1 MTLPAL
7 LPYLLLAQI
16 GPNPATGNVG
26 DAADELRNRPPR
38 EAAGPE
44 APAPAPQSRLR
55 QCLQRASQ
63 DPQSALDFAQAWRE
77 TASEAELA
85 QSAHCAGLALVRL
98 QRFGEARRA
107 FEAARDEVVQGNSA
121 YRARL
126 GGMAGH
132 AALAGNDAEA
142 ALALFDSAIIDA
154 VGGAD
159 AGLAAGLEI
168 DKARALVTLEREEEA
183 IAALERARNSDMDD
197 PRAWLLSATLSRRM
211 DRLPQAQAQIEQ
223 AATLAPQDPA
233 IGLEA
238 GVIAALSGR
247 TMQARQSFES
257 VIEVAP
263 DSDEARRA
271 RGYLEQLT
279 PESPTP

>member
-1 MTLPAL
+1 MSLPAF

-26 DAADELRNRPPR
+26 DVADELRNRPPR
-38 EAAGPE
+38 EAA
-44 APAPAPQSRLR
+44 AQDAPQSAAPSRLT
-55 QCLQRASQ
+55 QCLQRTRQ
-63 DPQSALDFAQAWRE
+63 DPQAALDYAQAWRE
-77 TASEAELA
+77 TASETELA

-98 QRFGEARRA
+98 QRFDDALRI
-107 FEAARDEVVQGNSA
+107 FDAAREEVVAGNPA

-132 AALAGNDAEA
+132 AALAGGDAEA
-142 ALALFDSAIIDA
+142 ALAQFDSAIIDA
-154 VGGAD
+154 IGGAD
-159 AGLAAGLEI
+159 ASLAAGLEI
-168 DKARALVTLEREEEA
+168 DKARALVTLERNEEA
-183 IAALERARNSDMDD
+183 VAALERARGADADD

-211 DRLPQAQAQIEQ
+211 DRLPEAQAQIEQ
-223 AATLAPQDPA
+223 AVLLAPQDPA

-257 VIEVAP
+257 VIAVAP
-263 DSDEARRA
+263 ESDEATRA
-271 RGYLEQLT
+271 RKYLEQLT
-279 PESPTP
+279 PDEPAP